1 VTPDRTAFAAGL
13 SGLTLAASSAVTR
26 AVVTDDVAGTA
37 APFSP
42 ATLGFAAV
50 SMVGFF
56 LGVLAVWSAV
66 KAWLRD
72 DHLSLRARWGAG
84 LGMAAM
90 LLVVAVGPCGPVNCL
105 GGTDT
110 ASPAGWGRGT
120 TPVPAW
126 S

>member
-1 VTPDRTAFAAGL
+1 VTPDRTALSAGL
-13 SGLTLAASSAVTR
+13 SGLALAASSTVTR
-26 AVVTDDVAGTA
+26 AVVTDDVAGAA
-37 APFSP
+37 APFGL
-42 ATLGFAAV
+42 ATLVFATV

-56 LGVLAVWSAV
+56 LGVLAVWSAI

-84 LGMAAM
+84 LGTAAM
-90 LLVVAVGPCGPVNCL
+90 FLVVAVGPCGPVSCF

-110 ASPAGWGRGT
+110 ASRAGEGPQANHGPAR
-120 TPVPAW
+120 

>member
-1 VTPDRTAFAAGL
+1 MGGL
-13 SGLTLAASSAVTR
+13 ALAASSAVTR
-26 AVVTDDVAGTA
+26 AVVTDEVAGTPV
-37 APFSP
+37 PFTL
-42 ATLGFAAV
+42 ATLVFATV

-56 LGVLAVWSAV
+56 LGVLAIWSAV

-90 LLVVAVGPCGPVNCL
+90 LLVVAVGPCGPVSCL
-105 GGTDT
+105 GGADT
-110 ASPAGWGRGT
+110 ASPAGQGLGASMV
-120 TPVPAW
+120 PVW

>member
-1 VTPDRTAFAAGL
+1 MTPDRTALAAGV
-13 SGLTLAASSAVTR
+13 SGLASAATSAVTR
-26 AVVTDDVAGTA
+26 AVVADDA
-37 APFSP
+37 APFTL
-42 ATLGFAAV
+42 ATLVFATV
-50 SMVGFF
+50 SMIGFF
-56 LGVLAVWSAV
+56 LGVLAVWSAI

-90 LLVVAVGPCGPVNCL
+90 LLVVAVGPCGPVSCL

-110 ASPAGWGRGT
+110 GSQAGQGPQADHG
-120 TPVPAW
+120 PAW